1 MRHPCIQVVAA
12 CASGLCSCKT
22 EEPNKLRTANSS
34 SKFPFRS
41 QEYYSCE
48 LAEQT
53 ALLSQLNEA
62 KDCVK
67 KFNETKGSQTG
78 RDCCAAGSYQ
88 QRAYI
93 TDMSQWV
100 LFLTICRFGD
110 HKVEL

>member
-34 SKFPFRS
+34 SKFRFRS

-67 KFNETKGSQTG
+67 KFNESKG
-78 RDCCAAGSYQ
+78 R
-88 QRAYI
+88 
-93 TDMSQWV
+93 V
-100 LFLTICRFGD
+100 D
-110 HKVEL
+110 HK